1 MAIYVALAE
10 RGGGTASGGAWYDPR
25 PAAEGGR
32 CFKLDVFEDEVI
44 DVTVDYSNLSS
55 PTPTEFDYEEDGLDI
70 SEPVISGNTI
80 TFQIQ
85 GLNAN
90 GSMSLLA
97 MFASGAA
104 KRVTFVANEN
114 QPLMGSIDPTDDDDD
129 DPGAWG

>member
-25 PAAEGGR
+25 PAHEGGR
-32 CFKLDVFEDEVI
+32 CVKLEVFEDEGI
-44 DVTVDYSNLSS
+44 DVTVEYQF
-55 PTPTEFDYEEDGLDI
+55 TPIEFDYEEDGIDI

-90 GSMSLLA
+90 GSMALLVYQS
-97 MFASGAA
+97 SGAK
-104 KRVTFVANEN
+104 KRIVFVANEN
-114 QPLMGSIDPTDDDDD
+114 QPLMGSIDPTDDEDD